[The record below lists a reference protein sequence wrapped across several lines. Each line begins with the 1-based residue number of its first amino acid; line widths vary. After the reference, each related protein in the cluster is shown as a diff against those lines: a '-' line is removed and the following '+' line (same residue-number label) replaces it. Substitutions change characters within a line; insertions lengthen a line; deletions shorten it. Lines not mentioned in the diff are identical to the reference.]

1 MLDLSDGVSGYVWG
15 TAQVAVH
22 FPIDNRGNADICCK
36 QCFLYRE
43 SSNRCA
49 LNYEVCEYPTK
60 YRGSNCPLTIIENS
74 NDKEKEN

>member
-15 TAQVAVH
+15 TAQIAVH
-22 FPIDNRGNADICCK
+22 FPIDNRGQADICCK

-49 LNYEVCEYPTK
+49 LNYSVCEYPNK
-60 YRGSNCPLTIIENS
+60 YRGSECPLIIEERKETET
-74 NDKEKEN
+74 ND